1 MLSPLFI
8 VHVRDISS
16 TTTRSKYNNNTKT
29 IKYKKSLN
37 DDRIRYYITITKEVI
52 SIVNVKKKTLKDFLV
67 VICILGFIPLTSG
80 LHWRVQRIVFIMK
93 ASILFSDFD
102 AQIVTINME
111 TIRQSYC
118 NNRTGSTR
126 TNTILIRKHRTNYLS
141 L

>member
-80 LHWRVQRIVFIMK
+80 LHWRVQIIVFIMK
-93 ASILFSDFD
+93 ASILF
-102 AQIVTINME
+102 QILTYE
-111 TIRQSYC
+111 
-118 NNRTGSTR
+118 
-126 TNTILIRKHRTNYLS
+126 LS
-141 L
+141 Q